1 MNDKRQGVLLE
12 WMLDKIEKN
21 GRVDGSSFFCVFECE
36 VQVGTSTATTVAC
49 QRDDDAGTDVG
60 AFGDESLGEVA
71 IADGVISVPQGHI
84 LAGRLVLSHFDDHPL
99 HHGQYLLAPCV
110 QVDTAVKLPLSG
122 KRVFPVAVW

>member
-49 QRDDDAGTDVG
+49 QGDDGGGMYVD
-60 AFGDESLGEVA
+60 AFGDEGL
-71 IADGVISVPQGHI
+71 
-84 LAGRLVLSHFDDHPL
+84 
-99 HHGQYLLAPCV
+99 
-110 QVDTAVKLPLSG
+110 
-122 KRVFPVAVW
+122 

>member
-49 QRDDDAGTDVG
+49 QRDV
-60 AFGDESLGEVA
+60 
-71 IADGVISVPQGHI
+71 SV
-84 LAGRLVLSHFDDHPL
+84 
-99 HHGQYLLAPCV
+99 
-110 QVDTAVKLPLSG
+110 
-122 KRVFPVAVW
+122 

>member
-71 IADGVISVPQGHI
+71 IDRKSV
-84 LAGRLVLSHFDDHPL
+84 V
-99 HHGQYLLAPCV
+99 
-110 QVDTAVKLPLSG
+110 
-122 KRVFPVAVW
+122 

>member
-49 QRDDDAGTDVG
+49 QRVMMPGRTW
-60 AFGDESLGEVA
+60 
-71 IADGVISVPQGHI
+71 VP
-84 LAGRLVLSHFDDHPL
+84 LV
-99 HHGQYLLAPCV
+99 
-110 QVDTAVKLPLSG
+110 T
-122 KRVFPVAVW
+122 RVWERWQ

>member
-71 IADGVISVPQGHI
+71 IADGVAAVPQGHV
-84 LAGRLVLSHFDDHPL
+84 LAYLDDL
-99 HHGQYLLAPCV
+99 AVHHGVCGFVICLQI
-110 QVDTAVKLPLSG
+110 K
-122 KRVFPVAVW
+122 PVV

>member
-49 QRDDDAGTDVG
+49 QRDDDAGP
-60 AFGDESLGEVA
+60 DESLGEVA
-71 IADGVISVPQGHI
+71 IADGE
-84 LAGRLVLSHFDDHPL
+84 
-99 HHGQYLLAPCV
+99 
-110 QVDTAVKLPLSG
+110 
-122 KRVFPVAVW
+122 VAVTEGDIEA

>member
-36 VQVGTSTATTVAC
+36 VQVGTSTATTV
-49 QRDDDAGTDVG
+49 DAGTDVG

-71 IADGVISVPQGHI
+71 IADGE
-84 LAGRLVLSHFDDHPL
+84 
-99 HHGQYLLAPCV
+99 
-110 QVDTAVKLPLSG
+110 
-122 KRVFPVAVW
+122 VAVTEGDIEA

>member
-36 VQVGTSTATTVAC
+36 MQVGTSTATTVAC

-71 IADGVISVPQGHI
+71 IADGE
-84 LAGRLVLSHFDDHPL
+84 
-99 HHGQYLLAPCV
+99 
-110 QVDTAVKLPLSG
+110 
-122 KRVFPVAVW
+122 VAVTEGDIEA

>member
-49 QRDDDAGTDVG
+49 QRDDDAGRTW
-60 AFGDESLGEVA
+60 
-71 IADGVISVPQGHI
+71 VP
-84 LAGRLVLSHFDDHPL
+84 LV
-99 HHGQYLLAPCV
+99 
-110 QVDTAVKLPLSG
+110 T
-122 KRVFPVAVW
+122 RVWERWQ

>member
-21 GRVDGSSFFCVFECE
+21 GRVDGSSFFVSLSVRCRWGPVL
-36 VQVGTSTATTVAC
+36 ATTVAC

-71 IADGVISVPQGHI
+71 IADGE
-84 LAGRLVLSHFDDHPL
+84 
-99 HHGQYLLAPCV
+99 
-110 QVDTAVKLPLSG
+110 
-122 KRVFPVAVW
+122 VAVTEGDIEA

>member
-49 QRDDDAGTDVG
+49 QRIEFPGFQSFLDFLRIQKAIRHLILNVDVHLG
-60 AFGDESLGEVA
+60 AYHLRFIRFVKPGESE
-71 IADGVISVPQGHI
+71 
-84 LAGRLVLSHFDDHPL
+84 
-99 HHGQYLLAPCV
+99 
-110 QVDTAVKLPLSG
+110 
-122 KRVFPVAVW
+122 